1 MEVVLWKTESIERR
15 DKLGNR
21 LQVIY
26 IYIYIYI
33 YIQKNLLDCLA
44 IQKSRSLIS
53 WPLKWLYSSVG
64 VIIFC
69 SVRFLLK
76 KSNQTIFF
84 FKKNQNR
91 TETCS
96 NRPVSVRVFWTKTG
110 SNWFGLVFLVWLG
123 FFPVWVQF
131 GFFGFKLIKLNR
143 SVFSKF

>member
-21 LQVIY
+21 LQV
-26 IYIYIYI
+26 IYI

-84 FKKNQNR
+84 KKK
-91 TETCS
+91 
-96 NRPVSVRVFWTKTG
+96 TKTEPK
-110 SNWFGLVFLVWLG
+110 
-123 FFPVWVQF
+123 PVQTDRFRF
-131 GFFGFKLIKLNR
+131 GFFGQKPVQTGLVWFFWFGSVFFR
-143 SVFSKF
+143 FGFSSVFSVSNL